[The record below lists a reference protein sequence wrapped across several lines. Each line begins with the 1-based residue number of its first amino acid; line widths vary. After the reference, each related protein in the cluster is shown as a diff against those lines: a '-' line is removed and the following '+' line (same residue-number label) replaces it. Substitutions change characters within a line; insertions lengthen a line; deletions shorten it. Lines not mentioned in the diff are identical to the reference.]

1 MNKMYLSIV
10 MLSFVT
16 LSPNTY
22 ALCTDFTNSY
32 YYVENDQVSKHTAQ
46 AWSCANVNA
55 YSAAYEFEDG
65 STLSIGIRFDLD
77 NVETGKD
84 DEIQGDWFVTL
95 NSSRETINVEI
106 PKGVPISKDGNM
118 QCYKAST
125 SSRAVYCL
133 DYLE

>member
-84 DEIQGDWFVTL
+84 DEIQGDWSVTL

-106 PKGVPISKDGNM
+106 P
-118 QCYKAST
+118 QKAFQFPKMGICNAIK
-125 SSRAVYCL
+125 RPHLLVLYIAL
-133 DYLE
+133 II

>member
-55 YSAAYEFEDG
+55 YSAAYEFENG
-65 STLSIGIRFDLD
+65 STLSMGIRFDPE
-77 NVETGKD
+77 NVKPEKD

-95 NSSRETINVEI
+95 NSSKETINVEI

-118 QCYKAST
+118 QCYKESE
-125 SSRAVYCL
+125 SSRAIYCL
-133 DYLE
+133 DHLE